1 MEIRTVLVVV
11 GAIAA
16 LGYLAYRSSGSRSTA
31 ESELLLLCHG
41 DRALMER
48 LIAHQLRK
56 VPGRPRSQS
65 VSAAI
70 HAIRRDR
77 R

>member
-1 MEIRTVLVVV
+1 MEIQIVLVVA

-16 LGYLAYRSSGSRSTA
+16 LVYLTYRPPGRRNTA
-31 ESELLLLCHG
+31 ERELLSLCHG

-48 LIAHQLRK
+48 LIAHEQRR
-56 VPGRPRSQS
+56 VPDRPRSHS
-65 VSAAI
+65 VSAALQ
-70 HAIRRDR
+70 AIRRDR